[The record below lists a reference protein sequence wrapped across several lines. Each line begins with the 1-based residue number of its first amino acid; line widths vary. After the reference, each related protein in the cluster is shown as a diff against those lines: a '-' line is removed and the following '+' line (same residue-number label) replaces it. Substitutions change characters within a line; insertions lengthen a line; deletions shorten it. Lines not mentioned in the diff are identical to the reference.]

1 MAIEQGTNGF
11 ITSVPVSSVL
21 KAVKDLID
29 TLCEFQ
35 EDWDAGVLLLL
46 VELFEIV
53 IYAIRVS
60 IGEDVLHKDYHVV
73 MMYQKYKFP
82 VSLLFDLS

>member
-35 EDWDAGVLLLL
+35 ED
-46 VELFEIV
+46 
-53 IYAIRVS
+53 
-60 IGEDVLHKDYHVV
+60 
-73 MMYQKYKFP
+73 
-82 VSLLFDLS
+82 